1 MWIQKHARFFDKCTH
16 VTLHHTSARRFS
28 VKFPAVRAATGT
40 YSRTRVE
47 HAPTT
52 AVCFKCS
59 VNSIGI
65 GREKCV
71 SIELLWFKMQ
81 CEFKNTRVSWQMH
94 ARHASPYV
102 CAQRTHTH
110 QYIPAY
116 LDFFSMQLC
125 KVLTMCISYSM
136 PRRWRRW
143 WAATPK
149 TIVSQ
154 LEDKIY
160 YF

>member
-1 MWIQKHARFFDKCTH
+1 MVLSNCYGLKCS
-16 VTLHHTSARRFS
+16 VNSIGIGIPIEFS

-81 CEFKNTRVSWQMH
+81 CEFKNTRVS
-94 ARHASPYV
+94 
-102 CAQRTHTH
+102 
-110 QYIPAY
+110 
-116 LDFFSMQLC
+116 
-125 KVLTMCISYSM
+125 
-136 PRRWRRW
+136 
-143 WAATPK
+143 
-149 TIVSQ
+149 
-154 LEDKIY
+154 
-160 YF
+160 